1 MQVFQKF
8 MAMLGA
14 SLLLASG
21 THCQGPIKTG
31 QWNIQNARTTN
42 SALSWAKFTWAGDSM
57 GRRYFEKTAMLVPAK
72 VDGLPYDFVFQFDLG
87 STATLLN
94 GNTLAGIFA
103 KHPEFNRTKVHRN
116 HIFKF
121 WESTTAFEDLS
132 ITFGATTATTRSC
145 QVMRNY
151 GEKVSSN
158 GLNVSLPINLGS
170 IGADIFQNT
179 ILVID
184 YPNRRFALCDTL
196 PAYLHTTFTKIALD
210 EGGRV
215 ILPLRLANKSYKV
228 MFDNGASIFSLLTSA
243 AKINAFSTA
252 VPTDTI
258 PVRSW
263 GITHN
268 VIGRPTKGAFDLV
281 GQRFSDV
288 TVYADFR
295 PSEQDTDYD
304 ASTGNALFWNKTVII
319 DFKKKEFGVK

>member
-8 MAMLGA
+8 RTMLGA

-21 THCQGPIKTG
+21 THCQSPIKTG
-31 QWNIQNARTTN
+31 QWRIQNARPTT
-42 SALSWAKFTWAGDSM
+42 SALSWAEFIWAGNRM
-57 GRRYFEKTAMLVPAK
+57 GSRYFEKAAMLIPAK

-87 STATLLN
+87 ATATLLN
-94 GNTLAGIFA
+94 GNTLTAIVA
-103 KHPEFNRTKVHRN
+103 KHPEFDRTTTHRN

-132 ITFGATTATTRSC
+132 ITFGGIKARTRSC

-151 GEKVSSN
+151 GENAS
-158 GLNVSLPINLGS
+158 LNELNAGLPINLGS
-170 IGADIFQNT
+170 LGADLFQNK

-184 YPNRRFALCDTL
+184 YPNRRLAVCDAL
-196 PAYLHTTFTKIALD
+196 PAELQTTFTKIALD

-228 MFDNGASIFSLLTSA
+228 LFDNGASVFSLLTSA
-243 AKINAFSTA
+243 ARINTFSA
-252 VPTDTI
+252 AAPTDTI

-268 VIGRPTKGAFDLV
+268 VVGRPVKGAFDLV

-304 ASTGNALFWNKTVII
+304 ASTGNALFWDKTVII